1 MDETELR
8 FDGVPLM
15 FDGVEIG
22 AVGWEELDVAADF
35 FDQFSGAIGLMKA
48 GIVEDD
54 RLAWL
59 EAGSQ

>member
-1 MDETELR
+1 
-8 FDGVPLM
+8 M